1 MGWGLARLPGI
12 EKGEDGCS
20 GGGINTVQQLVVQ
33 GGAGLEAL
41 NRSFR
46 FAFFVGTQQI
56 GGVVAQEVG
65 RNAGRA
71 LYMGGN
77 GEFEGSQYLLFAFL
91 HERTHV
97 LCAQQPSGV
106 VHHQIKAHAKGVIP
120 AGGGDVT
127 SFQKLLVIRGERLQN
142 HVNTS
147 ASRQSSMPFSNL
159 ARKNCGRRFSGSE

>member
-1 MGWGLARLPGI
+1 MGFGFAGLPGV
-12 EKGEDGCS
+12 EKGEDGLSS
-20 GGGINTVQQLVVQ
+20 GGSNAIQQLVVQ
-33 GGAGLEAL
+33 GCAGLEAL
-41 NRSFR
+41 NRAFR
-46 FAFFVGTQQI
+46 FAFFISPQQI

-77 GEFEGSQYLLFAFL
+77 GEFEGSRYLLFALL

-97 LCAQQPSGV
+97 LCVQQPAGIV
-106 VHHQIKAHAKGVIP
+106 DHQIKAHVEGVVP
-120 AGGGDVT
+120 AGGRDGPLL
-127 SFQKLLVIRGERLQN
+127 QKLLVIRGERLQD

-147 ASRQSSMPFSNL
+147 ISRQFSTPFSSL